1 MKKLLL
7 ASLVMLMPGLA
18 LAQTVPTVAQC
29 SADVGVWHQT
39 NANIAGYDSLPSTE
53 LVRRQQEM
61 LQCADAVGASNI
73 SKYAEYMDVAYD
85 YEAVR
90 EDRYYKFLER
100 HNLLRQFYSED
111 REASIKRR
119 K

>member
-1 MKKLLL
+1 MKKLLW
-7 ASLVMLMPGLA
+7 ASLVMLMPGLT
-18 LAQTVPTVAQC
+18 LAQTVPTAAQC
-29 SADVGVWHQT
+29 SADAGAWHQKD
-39 NANIAGYDSLPSTE
+39 ANIAAYDSLPSTE

-61 LQCADAVGASNI
+61 LQCADAIGASNV
-73 SKYAEYMDVAYD
+73 SKYAEYMDIAYD
-85 YEAVR
+85 YEAAR

-111 REASIKRR
+111 KEASIKQR